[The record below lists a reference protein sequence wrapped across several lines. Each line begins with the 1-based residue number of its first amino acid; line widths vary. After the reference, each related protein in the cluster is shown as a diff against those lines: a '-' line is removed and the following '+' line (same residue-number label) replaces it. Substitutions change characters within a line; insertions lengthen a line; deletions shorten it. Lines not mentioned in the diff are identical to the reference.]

1 MTEPI
6 TDFIVLGVPEG
17 ATLESEGTCDALEH
31 LAMQTVIDQYKGRRP
46 KAIMF
51 METHWKITS
60 DWREVEQFQP
70 AHDCPTCRAGNDQA
84 MAFLKEFPDRRLALG
99 NLTYIE
105 VW

>member
-1 MTEPI
+1 
-6 TDFIVLGVPEG
+6 
-17 ATLESEGTCDALEH
+17 
-31 LAMQTVIDQYKGRRP
+31 
-46 KAIMF
+46 MF

-70 AHDCPTCRAGNDQA
+70 AHDCTTCRAGNDQA
-84 MAFLKEFPDRRLALG
+84 MAFLKEFPDRRLAVG